1 MKGQNRKLVIS
12 LFISIIAIC
21 YVSLA
26 ISYAWFFA
34 NRAQDNS
41 ANNLKIVD
49 FNGDIFYYKDN
60 YEYDENGEAKDYKG
74 FQGDQTFNNSL
85 SLTDKFV
92 SGTGSI
98 MTMPDML
105 PNVRFLYLVKLK
117 HNYESSIQAHFF
129 INSYESYLGVKNADG
144 TLKDQ
149 SECPKDVERPNDSN
163 DYDYISL
170 SEAINIYIG
179 GSALKL
185 NDSASVTSLQDF
197 VNKDDFTFE
206 RFHARDVDGRITTN
220 IDTSMDTSKHGVPL
234 LTSVDIPPST
244 ETDEYYYVPIMF
256 EFSNNKDTYYS
267 STKVNGKDGNFYT
280 HNEKGNSNVYKN
292 LTFEINEFEITPYSK

>member
-60 YEYDENGEAKDYKG
+60 YEYDENGEGTDYKG
-74 FQGDQTFNNSL
+74 FQGDQTFDNTL

-105 PNVRFLYLVKLK
+105 PNVSFLYLVKLK
-117 HNYESSIQAHFF
+117 HNYES
-129 INSYESYLGVKNADG
+129 
-144 TLKDQ
+144 
-149 SECPKDVERPNDSN
+149 
-163 DYDYISL
+163 
-170 SEAINIYIG
+170 
-179 GSALKL
+179 
-185 NDSASVTSLQDF
+185 
-197 VNKDDFTFE
+197 
-206 RFHARDVDGRITTN
+206 
-220 IDTSMDTSKHGVPL
+220 
-234 LTSVDIPPST
+234 
-244 ETDEYYYVPIMF
+244 
-256 EFSNNKDTYYS
+256 
-267 STKVNGKDGNFYT
+267 
-280 HNEKGNSNVYKN
+280 
-292 LTFEINEFEITPYSK
+292 